1 MPRRRPGWTP
11 VFRPET
17 RQINNL
23 GSGFDSVKT
32 GRTLVF
38 SQRFAPFKAD
48 FIAMTSLDKDKS
60 RFAIN
65 TYFSP

>member
-1 MPRRRPGWTP
+1 MPRRRPGWIP
-11 VFRPET
+11 IFHPET
-17 RQINNL
+17 RQNNNS

-65 TYFSP
+65 THFSP